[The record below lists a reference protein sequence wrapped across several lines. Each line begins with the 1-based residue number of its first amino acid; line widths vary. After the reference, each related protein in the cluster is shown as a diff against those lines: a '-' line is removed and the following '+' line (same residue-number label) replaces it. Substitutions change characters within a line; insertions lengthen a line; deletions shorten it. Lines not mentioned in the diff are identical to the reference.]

1 MLIANENKMQGEGW
15 VERKS
20 RLEEIKNYH
29 HLIAGLIEGD
39 DLMEKLKDY
48 RKKTLV
54 ERQKLKNELKNKDSS
69 CCII

>member
-1 MLIANENKMQGEGW
+1 MKIKYKEKF
-15 VERKS
+15 ERKS

-48 RKKTLV
+48 RRKTLE
-54 ERQKLKNELKNKDSS
+54 ERQQLKKELKNKDSS
-69 CCII
+69 CCIV